1 MTQPVL
7 RPLSLGEMLDVAF
20 GLYRALFVPLL
31 LVTLATNAIP
41 VAFTV
46 YIESSGGA
54 FAHLPLYF
62 GNLVLNVV
70 LGAIAS
76 AAATF
81 IISGQ
86 YLGEQVDAGAAF
98 RNAAPFVGRLVSL
111 GFLMGLVIGLG
122 TLCFLL
128 PGAILLAGLA
138 VATPALVLE
147 GLPSAFAAMG
157 RSWGLTRGARW
168 KLFWALVTVMILI
181 VLPTIALSGFAAASG
196 DATLLQPQLSVKAL
210 IWMAAASVIQM
221 LIYPLFYCVL
231 TVAYYDL
238 RVRKEAFDL
247 EVLAGGLG
255 TA

>member
-31 LVTLATNAIP
+31 VVTLATNAIP
-41 VAFTV
+41 VAISV
-46 YIESSGGA
+46 YIQTAGGTLV
-54 FAHLPLYF
+54 HLPLYF
-62 GNLVLNVV
+62 GNLALNMV

-81 IISGQ
+81 IVSGE
-86 YLGEQVDAGAAF
+86 YLGTTVAAGDAF
-98 RNAAPFVGRLVSL
+98 SKAAPFVGRLVTL

-138 VATPALVLE
+138 VSTPAMVLE
-147 GLPSAFAAMG
+147 GLPNAFAAMG
-157 RSWGLTRGARW
+157 RSWALTRGARW
-168 KLFWALVTVMILI
+168 KLFWALVTVVILI
-181 VLPTIALSGFAAASG
+181 VLPTIALGGFAAASG
-196 DATLLQPQLSVKAL
+196 DASLLAPE
-210 IWMAAASVIQM
+210 ASLTSLLWLVAVSLIQM